1 MRFYRWLLVGAVCL
15 GTVVQAYE
23 IRVRRPFV
31 TKSDVHE
38 SITALAVECLK
49 TSGPNGPSGCWG
61 PTVDLARLSRSL
73 KREKYTPLQIA
84 VRWPDDPTR
93 QDRKASFFK
102 IGYNMFRGCSKLAA
116 KSRAIEEI
124 GLLCSSHYGKL
135 QFFHAQAVDED
146 ETAADTHARILAW
159 ADLAFRVARDEKL
172 DDGKR
177 LLDANYCEFIRNAP
191 PALSEVMRCKQP
203 SIYDEWNVSTLFAL
217 TCSSPWVS
225 YRCPYPQ
232 DPAEE
237 DELAKVAAKGA
248 VLHLIQDSFSQSHTS
263 RSVGA
268 PVQPDGP
275 FVSRV
280 ACAYPTAY
288 FNYRQQ
294 SKAHA
299 MADTPPVR
307 GSSCDDDPRTETPGD
322 PQTDDVVTASAMV
335 LWHIENGTP
344 QTFTDYLVSRVF
356 GPRPAV

>member
-1 MRFYRWLLVGAVCL
+1 M
-15 GTVVQAYE
+15 Q

-38 SITALAVECLK
+38 SITALADECLK
-49 TSGPNGPSGCWG
+49 TSGPNRPERLLGPHDG
-61 PTVDLARLSRSL
+61 PRRPLAQPEGRR
-73 KREKYTPLQIA
+73 YTPLQIA

-93 QDRKASFFK
+93 QDRRTSFFK

-116 KSRAIEEI
+116 KSRTIEEI

-146 ETAADTHARILAW
+146 ETAAATHARILAW
-159 ADLAFRVARDEKL
+159 ADLAFRVARDETL
-172 DDGKR
+172 ANGER
-177 LLDANYCEFIRNAP
+177 LLDANYCRFILTEPA
-191 PALSEVMRCKQP
+191 ALSEMMRCKQP
-203 SIYDEWNVSTLFAL
+203 SIYDEWSVSTLFAL

-225 YRCPYPQ
+225 YRCPTPQ

-237 DELAKVAAKGA
+237 DEAAKIAAKGA
-248 VLHLIQDSFSQSHTS
+248 LLHLVQDSFSQSHTS

-268 PVQPDGP
+268 PVPPDGP

-280 ACAYPTAY
+280 VCAYPTAY

-299 MADTPPVR
+299 PWRTRRRSAAPPATTIPAPRRPATPRRTTWSRPPPWSCGTSR
-307 GSSCDDDPRTETPGD
+307 TAPGRLSAITSSAGSSARG
-322 PQTDDVVTASAMV
+322 
-335 LWHIENGTP
+335 
-344 QTFTDYLVSRVF
+344 
-356 GPRPAV
+356 RPS